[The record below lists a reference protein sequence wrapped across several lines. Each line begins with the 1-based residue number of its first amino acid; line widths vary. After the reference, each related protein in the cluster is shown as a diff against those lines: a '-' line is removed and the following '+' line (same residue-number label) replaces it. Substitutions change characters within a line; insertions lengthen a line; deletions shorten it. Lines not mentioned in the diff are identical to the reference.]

1 MSDLLS
7 PFDERF
13 ITLGRAAALTADEH
27 AATSPALIL
36 DMFARAVFSGAF
48 DPPPF
53 NIFDEEARRQRNAPE
68 NWLHIPI
75 DTPAN
80 WLSPEQRKLVPR
92 PVEYFGANRSTVA
105 SVMQS
110 MGALPGDA
118 DQWSAMLHDLTL
130 TDGRAHAFAALSKIP
145 LDRYPAIGQRFLEDA
160 YAPKQKLRVWFED
173 QGLPLPAFL
182 KLDETAD
189 PTPVAQVI
197 SKFGCT
203 RTNGKQQQGRPKK
216 TAWPAIVEILVKLRA
231 ERPGMQKKELA
242 FEARRIA
249 AEKMS
254 EDDLP
259 SVATIQRRM
268 ADIFNNVAS
277 RLH

>member
-1 MSDLLS
+1 MSEHVS

-27 AATSPALIL
+27 AATAPALIL
-36 DMFARAVFSGAF
+36 DMFARAVFAGAF
-48 DPPPF
+48 DPPPVSTL
-53 NIFDEEARRQRNAPE
+53 DEEGRQQRNAPE
-68 NWLHIPI
+68 HWLHIPI
-75 DTPAN
+75 DTPSP
-80 WLSPEQRKLVPR
+80 WLSPEQRNLVPK

-105 SVMQS
+105 SVMHS

-118 DQWSAMLHDLTL
+118 GQWAALLHDLTKPEGATEAL
-130 TDGRAHAFAALSKIP
+130 AALSKTP
-145 LDRYPAIGQRFLEDA
+145 LDRYPAIGQRFLEGA
-160 YAPKQKLRVWFED
+160 YAPKQKLRVWFRE

-182 KLDETAD
+182 ELDERSD
-189 PTPVAQVI
+189 LTPMAQ
-197 SKFGCT
+197 FGSSFAGT
-203 RTNGKQQQGRPKK
+203 RTNGKQSQGRPKK
-216 TAWPAIVEILVKLRA
+216 TAWPAIVEILVKLHA

-242 FEARRIA
+242 FEARRLA
-249 AEKMS
+249 AERMS

-268 ADIFNNVAS
+268 ADIFNNGAG